1 VVTGDLAR
9 GRWLGAEADGA
20 IVRVVFG
27 LGCGVCKMFRD
38 GRRDT
43 DALLVGVE
51 FGGVVVTLADAGGAV
66 ADAVRLAAGSAQR
79 GEI

>member
-1 VVTGDLAR
+1 V
-9 GRWLGAEADGA
+9 GAEADGA

-51 FGGVVVTLADAGGAV
+51 FGGVSLALFADAAVV
-66 ADAVRLAAGSAQR
+66 ADACEAGLPSR